1 MSETTEILGLDSIL
15 FSNTYEHTLDAKNR
29 LFIPVK
35 IREAVGD
42 TFYLFAPPREKCLY
56 IYSPDRWLEVAKEV
70 LSKNDRDFERLIFGS
85 VTPIETDKQGRITIR
100 ADFCKKAGLKKSVTI
115 AGTGQRLELWDT
127 DTRNKELE
135 RLQESADLHSD
146 IRF

>member
-1 MSETTEILGLDSIL
+1 MSETAELLTLESAM
-15 FSNTYEHTLDAKNR
+15 FSSTYEHTLDAKNR

-42 TFYLFAPPREKCLY
+42 AFYLFAPPREKCLY
-56 IYSPDRWLEVAKEV
+56 IYSPERWEEVARAV
-70 LSKNDRDFERLIFGS
+70 LSKNDRNY
-85 VTPIETDKQGRITIR
+85 
-100 ADFCKKAGLKKSVTI
+100 
-115 AGTGQRLELWDT
+115 ELWDT

-135 RLQESADLHSD
+135 RLQESADLYAD